1 MTKETL
7 KEEIQLLVPRLIE
20 MAKDL
25 CWNKLSENLVYIVS
39 EIPNT
44 TAGFKNEAKIRKK
57 LNDKMIPMSYDQ
69 AINQLLPLYDNLY
82 DINLYIY
89 KANKNNTII
98 DIRYYPKS
106 SLIQEHQQTA
116 ENSPPMLHCK
126 VAIPPYKKN
135 EKFDVNWEHGGLR
148 HKWNKYWGRK
158 RMRKEIE
165 RLSNSG

>member
-7 KEEIQLLVPRLIE
+7 KEEIQQAVPKLLEIAR
-20 MAKDL
+20 DS

-44 TAGFKNEAKIRKK
+44 TTDFKNEAKIRKK
-57 LNDKMIPMSYDQ
+57 LNDRMIPMSFDQ
-69 AINQLLPLYDNLY
+69 AINQLLSLYDNLY

-106 SLIQEHQQTA
+106 SLVQEPQQA
-116 ENSPPMLHCK
+116 AINRPPMLHCK
-126 VAIPPYKKN
+126 VANPPYKKN
-135 EKFDVNWEHGGLR
+135 EKFDVNWEHGGLI
-148 HKWNKYWGRK
+148 HALNKYWGRK
-158 RMRKEIE
+158 RARKEIE
-165 RLSNSG
+165 RLSNSR